1 MQDLANYHNAMSRK
15 NQLYRLIWNIVWAV
29 FARPL
34 PRSIGST
41 WKRFLLRLFG
51 AKLAPTAVV
60 YSSTRIYMPCHLEMD
75 DHSCLANEVECY
87 NVAPIKIGK
96 NSTVSQRTFLCSAS
110 HDISRPDL
118 PLVFAPITIGNG
130 VWVAAEAFV
139 GPGVTI
145 NDNSVIGARACVFR
159 DVASGVVIG
168 AVPGQVLKKR
178 IFKEL

>member
-1 MQDLANYHNAMSRK
+1 
-15 NQLYRLIWNIVWAV
+15 
-29 FARPL
+29 
-34 PRSIGST
+34 
-41 WKRFLLRLFG
+41 
-51 AKLAPTAVV
+51 
-60 YSSTRIYMPCHLEMD
+60 MPCHLEMD

-159 DVASGVVIG
+159 DVESDVVIG